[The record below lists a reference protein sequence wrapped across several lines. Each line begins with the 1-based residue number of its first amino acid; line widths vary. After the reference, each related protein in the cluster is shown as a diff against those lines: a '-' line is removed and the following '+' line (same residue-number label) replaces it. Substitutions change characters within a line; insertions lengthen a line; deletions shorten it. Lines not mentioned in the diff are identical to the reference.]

1 MNILLTMLMHIKQN
15 VMSNKELIRELQAYP
30 DDAIV
35 QINSP
40 KHDKGSEDISHLII
54 EDEYNNSDLATCV
67 GKIYIDLIGE

>member
-1 MNILLTMLMHIKQN
+1 MT
-15 VMSNKELIRELQAYP
+15 NKELIRELQAYP

-35 QINSP
+35 QINSR

-54 EDEYNNSDLATCV
+54 EDEYNNPDLIGV